1 MKKQTFI
8 TILLSVLMSM
18 VGAKVMAYD
27 ITAKNADGV
36 TIYYNYI
43 NEGAELSV
51 TNSDNG
57 YSGVV
62 KIPEEVTYND
72 KTYKVTE
79 IGKWAFS
86 DCSDL
91 TSVTIP
97 NTVTTIRHAA
107 FFDCSGLSTITIPQ
121 SVTSIDNYSFNFC
134 TGLTSVTVLCSPT
147 FLGDSGPDAEPP
159 FSCCENIKEVTFDC
173 ETVTPIFD
181 GVSSIDK
188 VNLYNTKVIGSRAF
202 YSFNLASIDIPNSV
216 TTIGDNAFKYCSSLT
231 SITIPDNVTTIGD
244 NAFQYCSSLTSI
256 TIPDNVTSIGD
267 YAFSGCSSLTSV
279 ILGYYL
285 NSLGSQAFYSCDKLS
300 NVYCYAPVP
309 PNNLS
314 CFSGGNRVLYVP
326 SACLNDYLQYKG
338 PVFQSV
344 LPIPDSG
351 AGKLATPSIT
361 IDNGVLKFDC
371 GTDGAEYNYSITYPK
386 SKSNTV
392 GNNVQ
397 LPQSFTVS
405 VCAIKAGYEKSD
417 TATKQ
422 FTIAS
427 GLRGDLNGDGDVNVA
442 DHVELSDII
451 LGK

>member
-1 MKKQTFI
+1 M
-8 TILLSVLMSM
+8 
-18 VGAKVMAYD
+18 
-27 ITAKNADGV
+27 
-36 TIYYNYI
+36 
-43 NEGAELSV
+43 
-51 TNSDNG
+51 
-57 YSGVV
+57 
-62 KIPEEVTYND
+62 
-72 KTYKVTE
+72 
-79 IGKWAFS
+79 
-86 DCSDL
+86 
-91 TSVTIP
+91 
-97 NTVTTIRHAA
+97 
-107 FFDCSGLSTITIPQ
+107 
-121 SVTSIDNYSFNFC
+121 
-134 TGLTSVTVLCSPT
+134 TVLCSPT

-173 ETVTPIFD
+173 ETVTPIFF

-202 YSFNLASIDIPNSV
+202 SSFSNLASIDIPNSV
-216 TTIGDNAFKYCSSLT
+216 TTIGDNAFK
-231 SITIPDNVTTIGD
+231 
-244 NAFQYCSSLTSI
+244 YCSSLTSI

-285 NSLGSQAFYSCDKLS
+285 NCLGSQAFSCDKLS

>member
-27 ITAKNADGV
+27 IAAKNADGV

-216 TTIGDNAFKYCSSLT
+216 TTIGDNAF
-231 SITIPDNVTTIGD
+231 
-244 NAFQYCSSLTSI
+244 QYCSSLTSI

-314 CFSGGNRVLYVP
+314 CFSRGNRVLYVP

-338 PVFQSV
+338 VFQSV